1 MRVILPATVTVSF
14 FYLVLG
20 VYVLRARYKE
30 TRHYLLATAAGM
42 LFLWTFLAYFAYA
55 APSYRQLLIWY
66 HLSTIGM
73 FLYYP
78 LNHHFVFATTRAHLP
93 FRSNVYVIALY
104 IPFVILFLR
113 DLNLGVSIAR
123 FERLEF
129 GWKFIP
135 AAGSVWNLA
144 WVFLASASA
153 ILSIVYMAIA
163 ARRTNLNRERC
174 QYRFLLAALSV
185 TLFLTLGEYLLVA
198 RVLPDWTVVLSP
210 ILQSPWV
217 LAMVIAM
224 ERYRF
229 MNLVPQT
236 VTEEILRT
244 TDEIVLLVNA
254 EGRVVFANPR
264 ARTFAAEFRSSIN
277 GADDA
282 GILPNSMIEI
292 LRKAAT
298 LPVRSGDKP
307 DDDHDIA
314 HTVFVDSRPHRLRY
328 RPLYD
333 RFDDPLGVLIM
344 GSSLHSSNEARRD
357 YRLTDRESQVLEYLM
372 TGWTCGRIADTLD
385 IAERTVK
392 AHVSAIYEKT
402 GATNRVELLNLVL
415 TPDRKETTISTD
427 MG

>member
-1 MRVILPATVTVSF
+1 MRFILPATVTVSF

-20 VYVLRARYKE
+20 LYVLRAKYKE

-73 FLYYP
+73 FLYFP
-78 LNHHFVFATTRAHLP
+78 LNHHFVFATTRTHLP

-113 DLNLGVSIAR
+113 DLSLGVSIAR

-135 AAGSVWNLA
+135 AVGSIWNVA
-144 WVFLASASA
+144 WVFLSSATA
-153 ILSIVYMAIA
+153 ILSIVYMAVA
-163 ARRTNLNRERC
+163 ARRTNLNRERY
-174 QYRFLLAALSV
+174 QYRFLLFALSV

-198 RVLPDWTVVLSP
+198 RVLPEWTVVLSP

-229 MNLVPQT
+229 MNLVPQV
-236 VTEEILRT
+236 VTDEILRT

-254 EGRVVFANPR
+254 DGHVVFANPS
-264 ARTFAAEFRSSIN
+264 ARSFAATLRSSRRDT
-277 GADDA
+277 DDTRS
-282 GILPNSMIEI
+282 LPDALEEI
-292 LRKAAT
+292 LREASK
-298 LPVRSGDKP
+298 LPARSGDRS
-307 DDDHDIA
+307 DDDHDVI
-314 HTVFVDSRPHRLRY
+314 HTVVVDSRPHRLRY

-344 GSSLHSSNEARRD
+344 GSHLHSLNDARNH

-402 GATNRVELLNLVL
+402 GSSNRVELLNLV
-415 TPDRKETTISTD
+415 RK
-427 MG
+427 G